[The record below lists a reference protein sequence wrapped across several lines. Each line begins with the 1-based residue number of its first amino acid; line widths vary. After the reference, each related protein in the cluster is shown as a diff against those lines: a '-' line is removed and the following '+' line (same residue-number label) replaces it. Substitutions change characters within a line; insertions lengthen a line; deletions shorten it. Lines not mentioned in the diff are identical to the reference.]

1 MGKKCYFHVNDEGYV
16 VEPVM
21 IGNTRVCN
29 PTVEIHHGWLLG
41 NREDVI
47 IRGELIPKNMNNDV
61 DFVCLFYRT
70 IKRII
75 FSGPMTIVFWDD
87 GTKTKV
93 RLHEEKGKKKGV
105 YDKYTAVTWAMA
117 KNYYGSRSQL
127 EKRLRDICD
136 DSKYD
141 NMLVYTML
149 SALFGDPKKLDE
161 YVNDALKIA
170 EDYNEQ

>member
-1 MGKKCYFHVNDEGYV
+1 MGKKCYFHVNDKGYID
-16 VEPVM
+16 EPVM
-21 IGNTRVCN
+21 IGNTRICN
-29 PTVEIHHGWLLG
+29 PTVEIVCYGHLK
-41 NREDVI
+41 NKEDVI
-47 IRGELIPKNMNNDV
+47 IRGNLLPKNMNNDA

-93 RLHEEKGKKKGV
+93 RLHEEKGKKKGI

-117 KNYYGSRSQL
+117 KKYYGSRSQL
-127 EKRLRDICD
+127 EKRLRGICD

-149 SALFGDPKKLDE
+149 AALFGDTKKLDT
-161 YVNDALKIA
+161 YVEHALMGA
-170 EDYNEQ
+170 EEYNEQ

>member
-1 MGKKCYFHVNDEGYV
+1 MTDKCYFHTDENGYI

-21 IGNTRVCN
+21 IGSTRIYN
-29 PTVEIHHGWLLG
+29 PTVELVHNTLFDGTY
-41 NREDVI
+41 VS
-47 IRGELIPKNMNNDV
+47 IRGDLYYEGMGNSSLITAN
-61 DFVCLFYRT
+61 LFPWT

-75 FSGPMTIVFWDD
+75 FSGPITIVFWGD

-93 RLHEEKGKKKGV
+93 RLHEEKGKKKAM

-117 KNYYGSRSQL
+117 KKYYGSRSQL
-127 EKRLRDICD
+127 EKRLRDIFD

-149 SALFGDPKKLDE
+149 STIFGDSKKLDK
-161 YVNDALKIA
+161 YVDNALMDA
-170 EDYNEQ
+170 EDYNQK